1 MNDVH
6 NSQPAI
12 IADHIKQVYFGG
24 NWTAVNLKDTLN
36 GVSWEMAT
44 RKVESFH
51 SIAELVY
58 HMNYFV
64 TAVLKVFH
72 GKPLQGNDAVSFD
85 CPPINS
91 QADWE
96 ALQKRVFAD
105 VEEFAVLVAVL
116 PEQQLWELIGRKKY
130 GSYYR
135 NLHGIVEHCHY
146 HLGQIVLLKKYFLQ
160 DQ

>member
-1 MNDVH
+1 MH
-6 NSQPAI
+6 QPTI

-36 GVSWEMAT
+36 GVNWKMAT

-51 SIAELVY
+51 TIAELVF

-64 TAVLKVFH
+64 AVILKVLH
-72 GKPLQGNDAVSFD
+72 GGQLEGNDAVSFD

-96 ALQKRVFAD
+96 ALQKRVYTDVDSFA
-105 VEEFAVLVAVL
+105 ELVTAL
-116 PEQQLWELIGRKKY
+116 PEQQLWELVGDKKY

-135 NLHGIVEHCHY
+135 NLHGIIEHCHY
-146 HLGQIVLLKKYFLQ
+146 HLGQIVLIKKYFLQ
-160 DQ
+160 GP

>member
-1 MNDVH
+1 MH
-6 NSQPAI
+6 QPTI

-36 GVSWEMAT
+36 GVNWEMAT
-44 RKVESFH
+44 RKVASFH
-51 SIAELVY
+51 TIAELVF

-64 TAVLKVFH
+64 TVILKVLH
-72 GKPLQGNDAVSFD
+72 GGPLEGNDAVSFD

-96 ALQKRVFAD
+96 ALQKRVYTD
-105 VEEFAVLVAVL
+105 VESFAELVTAL
-116 PEQQLWELIGRKKY
+116 PEQQLWELVGDKKY

-146 HLGQIVLLKKYFLQ
+146 HLGQIVLIKKYFLQ
-160 DQ
+160 GP

>member
-1 MNDVH
+1 MNSV
-6 NSQPAI
+6 NNTQSAI

-36 GVSWEMAT
+36 GINWEMAT

-64 TAVLKVFH
+64 TVVLKV
-72 GKPLQGNDAVSFD
+72 LQGETLEGNDAVSFD
-85 CPPINS
+85 CPPIYS

-96 ALQKRVFAD
+96 AFQKRVFAE
-105 VEEFAVLVAVL
+105 VKEFAVLVAAL
-116 PEQQLWELIGRKKY
+116 PEQQLWELVGEAKY

-135 NLHGIVEHCHY
+135 NLYGIIEHCHY
-146 HLGQIVLLKKYFLQ
+146 HLGQIVLIKKYFLQ
-160 DQ
+160 DK

>member
-1 MNDVH
+1 MH
-6 NSQPAI
+6 QPTI

-36 GVSWEMAT
+36 GVNWKMAT

-51 SIAELVY
+51 TIAELVF

-64 TAVLKVFH
+64 AVILKVLH
-72 GKPLQGNDAVSFD
+72 GGRLEGNDAVSFD

-96 ALQKRVFAD
+96 ALQKRVYTDVDSFA
-105 VEEFAVLVAVL
+105 ELVTAL
-116 PEQQLWELIGRKKY
+116 PEQQLWELVGDKKY

-135 NLHGIVEHCHY
+135 NLHGIIEHCHY
-146 HLGQIVLLKKYFLQ
+146 HLGQIVLIKKYFLQ
-160 DQ
+160 GP

>member
-1 MNDVH
+1 MNDIH

-36 GVSWEMAT
+36 GISWEMAS

-64 TAVLKVFH
+64 TVLLKVLH

-96 ALQKRVFAD
+96 SLQKRVFAE
-105 VEEFAVLVAVL
+105 VEEFADLVAAL
-116 PEQQLWELIGRKKY
+116 PEYRLWELVSDKKY
-130 GSYYR
+130 GTYYR
-135 NLHGIVEHCHY
+135 NIHGIVEHCHY
-146 HLGQIVLLKKYFLQ
+146 HLGQIVLIKKYFLQ

>member
-1 MNDVH
+1 MNSIR
-6 NSQPAI
+6 NTQPAI
-12 IADHIKQVYFGG
+12 IAEHIKQVYFGG

-44 RKVESFH
+44 KKEEPCH
-51 SIAELVY
+51 TIAELVY

-64 TAVLKVFH
+64 TVVLKVLK
-72 GKPLQGNDAVSFD
+72 GGPLQGNDAVSFD

-96 ALQKRVFAD
+96 ALKKRVFAE
-105 VEEFAVLVAVL
+105 VEEFTVLVAAL
-116 PEQQLWELIGRKKY
+116 PGQQLWDLIGDKKY

-146 HLGQIVLLKKYFLQ
+146 HLGQVVLIKKYFLH

>member
-1 MNDVH
+1 MNSES
-6 NSQPAI
+6 NTQPAI
-12 IADHIKQVYFGG
+12 IADHIMQVYVGD
-24 NWTAVNLKDTLN
+24 NWTAVNLKDSLT

-44 RKVESFH
+44 KKVESFH
-51 SIAELVY
+51 TIAELVY
-58 HMNYFV
+58 HMNYFITV
-64 TAVLKVFH
+64 VLKVLQ
-72 GKPLQGNDAVSFD
+72 GEPLQGNDAESFN

-96 ALQKRVFAD
+96 ALQKRVFSE
-105 VEEFAVLVAVL
+105 VEEFAVLVAAL
-116 PEQQLWELIGRKKY
+116 PEQQLWEMIGDNKY

-146 HLGQIVLLKKYFLQ
+146 HLGQIVLIKKYFLQ